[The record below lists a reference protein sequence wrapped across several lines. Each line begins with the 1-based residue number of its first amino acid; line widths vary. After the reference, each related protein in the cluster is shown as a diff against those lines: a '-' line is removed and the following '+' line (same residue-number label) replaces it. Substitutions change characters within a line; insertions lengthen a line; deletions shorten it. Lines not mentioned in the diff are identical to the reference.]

1 MKGKISTRDVY
12 GDTLKEIGVDE
23 RVVVLDA
30 DVSTCTM
37 SCVFGEAYP
46 ERFFNVGIAEANMVG
61 MAAGM
66 AAFGLK
72 PFVSSFAMFIAG
84 RTFEQIRNS
93 VAYPGLDV
101 KLIGTHAGLIVG
113 EDGATHQCLE
123 DIALMR
129 SIPGMVVICP
139 ADGNETRQA
148 VLTLNQYEGPAYLR
162 IGRAAV
168 ETVTDFEAYSF
179 EIGKAVEMR
188 QGSDIT
194 VIACGIAVGKAL
206 EAAEM
211 LAQEGVRTRV
221 LNMHTIKPIDRE
233 AIAAAARET
242 GAIVTAEEHNI
253 MGGLGSAVSEVVGE
267 LCPVPVLRIGTQD
280 TFGRSGNADRL
291 LEAYG
296 ISTTTIAEKARE
308 ALRLK

>member
-1 MKGKISTRDVY
+1 MKEKVSTRNVY
-12 GDTLKEIGVDE
+12 GDTLKEIGIDE

-37 SCVFGEAYP
+37 SCIFGEAYP

-84 RTFEQIRNS
+84 RTFDQIRNS
-93 VAYPGLDV
+93 VAYPRLNV

-123 DIALMR
+123 DMALMR

-179 EIGKAVEMR
+179 EIRKAVEMR

-194 VIACGIAVGKAL
+194 VIACGITVSKAL
-206 EAAEM
+206 EAADI
-211 LAQEGVRTRV
+211 LAGEGIRTRV

-233 AIAAAARET
+233 AIIAAARET
-242 GAIVTAEEHNI
+242 GAIVTAEEHNV
-253 MGGLGSAVSEVVGE
+253 MGGLGSTVSEVVGE
-267 LCPVPVLRIGTQD
+267 HCPVPVLKVGVQD
-280 TFGRSGNADRL
+280 TFGRSGNADQL
-291 LEAYG
+291 LEMYG
-296 ISTTTIAEKARE
+296 ISTGTIVEKARK
-308 ALRLK
+308 ALKLK